1 MGMVK
6 RIQISVNIV
15 NPYLLLGQ
23 NDFTKRLEESVNFS
37 ENSKVKNESMFFIIN
52 SVNNNSF
59 LR

>member
-37 ENSKVKNESMFFIIN
+37 ENSKVKN
-52 SVNNNSF
+52 
-59 LR
+59 